1 VGGAGTVTDDDLV
14 KAREAERV
22 MREYAAH
29 PSSFTVPDSEQ
40 ARSVADTIA
49 ALLDEM
55 EALASIVNSPIVHEE
70 RNKLEGEIEALKA
83 ERDALARDA
92 ARVCL
97 WSQDGDY
104 ESDTYG
110 TSCGRYYC
118 IIEGAP
124 DENDMKYCC
133 YCGGKLEQVLIEP
146 DGGER

>member
-1 VGGAGTVTDDDLV
+1 VGGAGTVTREEITALAREAGFNLV

-92 ARVCL
+92 ARFDWYFGRTDKIDFMQTYL
-97 WSQDGDY
+97 TGMKDGWTPDQWRAAIDAAMKGA
-104 ESDTYG
+104 SD
-110 TSCGRYYC
+110 
-118 IIEGAP
+118 E
-124 DENDMKYCC
+124 
-133 YCGGKLEQVLIEP
+133 
-146 DGGER
+146 